1 MYYTYTH
8 IIMVSLRSLSFFYL
22 LFRLYIQL
30 PLPSAHRYHHIG
42 NSMEAFQK
50 ELANLD
56 NVLMETISVDNRILE
71 QLQTFVRQGYTNPF
85 QVRAGLKVSFLFC
98 MSLKR

>member
-1 MYYTYTH
+1 
-8 IIMVSLRSLSFFYL
+8 
-22 LFRLYIQL
+22 
-30 PLPSAHRYHHIG
+30 
-42 NSMEAFQK
+42 MEAFQK

-85 QVRAGLKVSFLFC
+85 QVRAGLKVSFLFF
-98 MSLKR
+98 MFLKRCLHKFSYQAKLTDFLKLHY

>member
-1 MYYTYTH
+1 M
-8 IIMVSLRSLSFFYL
+8 
-22 LFRLYIQL
+22 QL
-30 PLPSAHRYHHIG
+30 PLPTAHRYHHIG

-56 NVLMETISVDNRILE
+56 NVLMETISVDSRILE

-85 QVRAGLKVSFLFC
+85 QVRTGLKVGLCFIFQ
-98 MSLKR
+98 